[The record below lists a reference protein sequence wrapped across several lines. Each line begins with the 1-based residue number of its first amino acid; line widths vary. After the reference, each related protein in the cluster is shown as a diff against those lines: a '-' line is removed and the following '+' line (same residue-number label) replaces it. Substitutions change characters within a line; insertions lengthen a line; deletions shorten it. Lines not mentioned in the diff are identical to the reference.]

1 MRSQFSS
8 AVIAS
13 VIVAMS
19 SVVGVANA
27 GIISDYSKFVA
38 DDSWNIV
45 YQGAYGTDFDY
56 ASILGSIVPGSTV
69 ALASSSSA
77 GSLTYDLFASTSAT
91 TLSTITASN
100 TTIFDNDVFW
110 YRNSSS
116 LGFADTSTISQSSA
130 DTHCRDDEVCGD
142 LRLSWHTN
150 NDKGNIVTGGW
161 RSGVNTGLND
171 DDVWQRYVLVLD
183 QNSESVPEPSTLAI
197 FALSL
202 IGLASR
208 RFKK

>member
-19 SVVGVANA
+19 SVVSVAKA

-38 DDSWNIV
+38 DDSWNVV
-45 YQGAYGTDFDY
+45 YQGGYGTAFDY

-77 GSLTYDLFASTSAT
+77 GSLTYDLFASTSTT

-130 DTHCRDDEVCGD
+130 DTLCSSDVACGD

-150 NDKGNIVTGGW
+150 DGIGNTVSGGW
-161 RSGVNTGLND
+161 RSGVNTGLNRNN
-171 DDVWQRYVLVLD
+171 VWQRYVLVLD
-183 QNSESVPEPSTLAI
+183 QTPASVPEPSTLAI